1 MKIHVIGEH
10 SRWHCGSKAVTQYLH
25 LLVEKHGFTLVDN
38 GSDADCILINGEGS
52 LHDNLH
58 LDKLALGFLFKS
70 KGKKV
75 HLINSVW
82 QNMNFSGVEVIKS
95 FDSVFV
101 RELISYNEIKAIRP
115 DAKIATDLS
124 YFLPI
129 VNPVML
135 RSETIVGGF
144 FKRDAEGDFGWLK
157 KTKGYRRVNIKSYN
171 LWQDYLNDL
180 ASAKLLITGF
190 HHEVIAA
197 IKLRIPFVAH
207 RGNTDKVLGIIQRAG
222 ADIPVASKPNELL
235 YNLDNLPS
243 QEEYN
248 KLFDFI
254 AAEKPFDLGD
264 LS

>member
-1 MKIHVIGEH
+1 MKIHIIGNEGW
-10 SRWHCGSKAVTQYLH
+10 WHCGSKAVTQYLY

-38 GSDADCILINGEGS
+38 GSDADCVLINGEGS
-52 LHDNLH
+52 LHDNLR

-70 KGKKV
+70 EGKKV

-82 QNMNFSGVEVIKS
+82 QNMNLSSVEVIKD

-101 RELISYNEIKAIRP
+101 REIISYNEIKSIRP
-115 DAKIATDLS
+115 DAKIVTDLS
-124 YFLPI
+124 YFLPT
-129 VNPVML
+129 VDPVMS

-144 FKRDAEGDFGWLK
+144 FNTDVGGDFGWLE
-157 KTKGYRRVNIKSYN
+157 KTKGYRRVNIKSYD
-171 LWQDYLNDL
+171 LWQNYLNDL
-180 ASAKLLITGF
+180 APAKLLITGF

-197 IKLRIPFVAH
+197 IKLRIPFVAY
-207 RGNTDKVLGIIQRAG
+207 RGNTDKVLGIIRRAE
-222 ADIPVASKPNELL
+222 ANIPVAAKPSELL
-235 YNLDNLPS
+235 HNMDNLPP
-243 QEEYN
+243 QEEYD